1 MKYVYSHDLSH
12 VKTTDWIILGV
23 RQSYFSLYF
32 TVIVTIVDRPYDSMV
47 ICSVVF
53 RMLVEQTNQL
63 HSDFFSL
70 KNHKNTA

>member
-32 TVIVTIVDRPYDSMV
+32 TVIVTIVDRMV
-47 ICSVVF
+47 ICVF
-53 RMLVEQTNQL
+53 RMLEQTNQL